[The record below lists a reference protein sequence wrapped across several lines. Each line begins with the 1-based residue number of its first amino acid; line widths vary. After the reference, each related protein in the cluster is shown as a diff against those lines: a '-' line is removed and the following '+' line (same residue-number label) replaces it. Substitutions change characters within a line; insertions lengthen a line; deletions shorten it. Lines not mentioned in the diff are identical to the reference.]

1 MGWLMQFPI
10 FRLLEF
16 EASSGEQRTKM
27 AQELDTICRD
37 TGFLLLD
44 DHGVP
49 EHVIAAQW
57 EVVARFFACPVTEKQ
72 KVAAPYAG
80 YPYGWLGPNQEA
92 LAASKGE
99 KTPPDLKESF
109 NGGPL
114 SIPENIADTRAY
126 EFCYQPTLWPDIEGF
141 KEAWCRYY
149 QAMEDLAKRV
159 MAALGEALGLARSY
173 FDPFLSQPISA
184 LRALHYPATA
194 ERAEVGQQRA
204 GAHTDYG
211 SLTILLPQ
219 SGRSGLQIS
228 HQGEWIDVPAPEG
241 CFVINIGDLM
251 EHWTS
256 GRWVSTLHRVV
267 AQPNQLSRKSLAF
280 FHQPNW
286 EAQITPI
293 NDNNGKTVVSG
304 PYLMDKFKSTNL

>member
-1 MGWLMQFPI
+1 MGWLMQFPT

-149 QAMEDLAKRV
+149 QAMEDLAKRIWRPL
-159 MAALGEALGLARSY
+159 AKLWDWLAPILIRSFRSQFQRFALFIIQLPLKE
-173 FDPFLSQPISA
+173 
-184 LRALHYPATA
+184 LRWVNK
-194 ERAEVGQQRA
+194 ERVLIQ
-204 GAHTDYG
+204 
-211 SLTILLPQ
+211 IM
-219 SGRSGLQIS
+219 GRSRFCCPRA
-228 HQGEWIDVPAPEG
+228 DVQDYRYLIRG
-241 CFVINIGDLM
+241 
-251 EHWTS
+251 
-256 GRWVSTLHRVV
+256 
-267 AQPNQLSRKSLAF
+267 
-280 FHQPNW
+280 
-286 EAQITPI
+286 
-293 NDNNGKTVVSG
+293 NGSMFQHLRGV
-304 PYLMDKFKSTNL
+304 L

>member
-1 MGWLMQFPI
+1 MGWLMQFPT

-126 EFCYQPTLWPDIEGF
+126 EFCYQPTHSGLILRGF
-141 KEAWCRYY
+141 KRLGVDITKRWKISQNALWRP
-149 QAMEDLAKRV
+149 LAKLWDWLAPILIRSFHSQFQRFALFIIQLPLKERRWVNKERV
-159 MAALGEALGLARSY
+159 LIQIM
-173 FDPFLSQPISA
+173 
-184 LRALHYPATA
+184 
-194 ERAEVGQQRA
+194 
-204 GAHTDYG
+204 
-211 SLTILLPQ
+211 
-219 SGRSGLQIS
+219 GRSRFCCPRA
-228 HQGEWIDVPAPEG
+228 DVQDYRYLIRG
-241 CFVINIGDLM
+241 
-251 EHWTS
+251 
-256 GRWVSTLHRVV
+256 
-267 AQPNQLSRKSLAF
+267 
-280 FHQPNW
+280 
-286 EAQITPI
+286 
-293 NDNNGKTVVSG
+293 NGSMFQHLRGV
-304 PYLMDKFKSTNL
+304 L